1 MRQFILAGN
10 CAYGS
15 NLASMSDGQL
25 AFTYLNNGVETI
37 IANGTEKFKYF
48 NLLLARNSES
58 GDVILP
64 MSRKHLSYVKGTY
77 NAATTFV
84 GTVTLDEP
92 TEFSDYTII
101 LVKKGVRFNE
111 RNRWT
116 ATVHTGLNPDVD
128 TLGAALANQ
137 INNNTVGH
145 GLTAAYASNVITI
158 TAEKAGVDYEIVL
171 ADAAQE
177 FTKAIT
183 TVGAAA
189 YGDVEY
195 IKDLANKA
203 AADAGFKT
211 TAVEGYAAFKDIIYP
226 LDPLKA
232 TVSPAPTYTIY
243 TIRFV
248 EPREMGQ
255 ARNDE
260 VHQIVQIAI
269 PTGAACISTIDTIL
283 AALVDYHK

>member
-25 AFTYLNNGVETI
+25 AFTYLNAGVETI
-37 IANGTEKFKYF
+37 IADGTENFKYF
-48 NLLLARNSES
+48 NLLLARNSAS

-64 MSRKHLSYVKGTY
+64 MCRKHLSYSKGTY
-77 NAATTFV
+77 AAATTFV
-84 GTVTLDEP
+84 GTVTLTDP
-92 TEFSDYTII
+92 VEFADYTII
-101 LVKKGVRFNE
+101 IVKKGVKFNE

-116 ATVHTGLNPDVD
+116 ATVHTGLNPTKDG
-128 TLGAALANQ
+128 LGQALANQ
-137 INNNTVGH
+137 INNNTIGH
-145 GLTAAYASNVITI
+145 GIVASYSSDVITLTAQT
-158 TAEKAGVDYEIVL
+158 AGVDYAIVL
-171 ADAAQE
+171 GDAAHD
-177 FTKAIT
+177 FTAAVT
-183 TVGAAA
+183 TAGATAF
-189 YGDVEY
+189 GDVEY
-195 IKDLANKA
+195 VKNLANQA
-203 AADAGFKT
+203 AADAGFKY
-211 TAVEGYAAFKDIIYP
+211 TATEGYAAFGDIIYP

-232 TVSPAPTYTIY
+232 YISPAPTYTIY

-248 EPREMGQ
+248 EPREYGQ

-260 VHQIVQIAI
+260 VHQIVQIAV

>member
-37 IANGTEKFKYF
+37 IADGTEKFKFF
-48 NLLLARNSES
+48 NLVLARNSAS

-64 MSRKHLSYVKGTY
+64 MSRKHLSYVKGEY

-84 GTVTLDEP
+84 GTVTIDEP

-101 LVKKGVRFNE
+101 VVKKGVRFNE

-116 ATVHTGLNPDVD
+116 ATVHTGLNPDAD
-128 TLGAALANQ
+128 TLGTALANQ

-145 GLTAAYASNVITI
+145 GLTAAYASGVITL
-158 TAEKAGVDYEIVL
+158 TATTAGVDYAIVL
-171 ADAAQE
+171 GDAAHE
-177 FTKAIT
+177 FTTSVT
-183 TVGAAA
+183 TSGKPA
-189 YGDVEY
+189 YGDVAY

-203 AADAGFKT
+203 AADAGFKS
-211 TAVEGYAAFKDIIYP
+211 TAVEGYAAFPDIIYP

-243 TIRFV
+243 TIRFT
-248 EPREMGQ
+248 EPRQMGQ

-269 PTGAACISTIDTIL
+269 PTGAACIATIDTIL